1 MKLTLSAIALV
12 LLAAPAFAA
21 GPDAATL
28 TCKDFV
34 AADAAGMTADTTAV
48 KAAVKADAKLGA
60 LSDADLTTAIQTA
73 CKAHADAK
81 VVDAL
86 KM

>member
-12 LLAAPAFAA
+12 LLTAPAFAA
-21 GPDAATL
+21 GVDGATL
-28 TCKDFV
+28 MCKDFV

-48 KAAVKADAKLGA
+48 KGAVKADAKMA
-60 LSDADLTTAIQTA
+60 AMSDADLMKAIQTA